1 VIWSFVGL
9 GNTFIVFE
17 LFCGLRDVIV
27 AFIINVSVTVINVV
41 SVIVAIHVSAML
53 IIAMFE
59 VSMQFP
65 EVVITL
71 IGWLCSD
78 S

>member
-1 VIWSFVGL
+1 MIWSFVGL

-17 LFCGLRDVIV
+17 LVGGLRDVIV
-27 AFIINVSVTVINVV
+27 VFIINVSVTVINVV
-41 SVIVAIHVSAML
+41 SVIVAIHVSAIL